1 MVKKWLRNWFWFK
14 KNWFLNKTARRLLF
28 TPGGTVHR
36 LVHGSASARTR
47 FGHGLAE
54 IWFRHFIEHLVCTGT
69 VAVAISFCPS
79 NADGVRIVVWYSRSG
94 ISSSSWWASAV
105 SEVLGR
111 DPGVSGMCRW
121 LPRSVSG

>member
-54 IWFRHFIEHLVCTGT
+54 IWFRHFIEHLACTGT
-69 VAVAISFCPS
+69 VH
-79 NADGVRIVVWYSRSG
+79 
-94 ISSSSWWASAV
+94 AV
-105 SEVLGR
+105 SEIVRVLLVATRNCPGVAEDVSEKSGR
-111 DPGVSGMCRW
+111 DLGFVR
-121 LPRSVSG
+121 V